1 MIFYRVRW
9 IPFWIA
15 ILVGCLV
22 NILGDW
28 VIGIRIELFWGLDTF
43 NFLWFLQ
50 LFVWPVFVGL
60 AVSYVYGLGGKW
72 IAIFPP
78 LIVRFGAYYQT
89 VEFSGVPQYAE
100 LMPLGWWGF
109 FVILAMETAM
119 IGGVLG
125 EIMNKRVYGWKK
137 APHVSDNNA
146 EEDPATQ
153 NNTQLSQDA
162 RTTASGKNADSGV

>member
-1 MIFYRVRW
+1 MIFFRVRW

-15 ILVGCLV
+15 MLVGCLV
-22 NILGDW
+22 NVLGDW

-50 LFVWPVFVGL
+50 LFIWPVVVGI

-78 LIVRFGAYYQT
+78 LIVRFAAYFQT
-89 VEFSGVPQYAE
+89 VEFLGVPQGAA

-119 IGGVLG
+119 IGGVFG

-137 APHVSDNNA
+137 APHVSDNATDVDA
-146 EEDPATQ
+146 EIKEDPE
-153 NNTQLSQDA
+153 LSDGNRQVD
-162 RTTASGKNADSGV
+162 SDKNAGSGV